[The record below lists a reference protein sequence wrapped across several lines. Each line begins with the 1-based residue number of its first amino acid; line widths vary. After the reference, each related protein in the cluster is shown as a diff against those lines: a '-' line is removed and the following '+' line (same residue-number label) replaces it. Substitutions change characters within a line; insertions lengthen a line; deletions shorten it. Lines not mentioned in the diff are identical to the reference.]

1 MKKKTIRQSKR
12 LIISLFVTFFCLT
25 ASAAQAQTALVTIDL
40 QQVKMVQVMDEIEN
54 QTKYLFIYDKNMD
67 TGRLVN
73 VHVNKRPV
81 AEALDQMVKG
91 TDVVYEIQGSNIIL
105 TVRSQQTD
113 GPKVVSG
120 KVTDNK
126 GDAVIGAAIL
136 VKGTTVGTSS
146 GVDGVYT
153 LRIPEVN
160 ANTMITVNYL
170 GYEPIELLVGT
181 RERIDIVLQEQSL
194 GVDAVVVTALGIKKQ
209 EKALTYNVQE
219 VSGSIVNTVKDAN
232 FVNSLSGKIAGLQI
246 NASASGAGG
255 STRVVMR
262 GVKSINGDNNA
273 LYVVDGIPL
282 PSLRS
287 KQTEGIYETPD
298 GGDYEGIANINPE
311 DIESMS
317 VLTGATAAALYG
329 SQGANGV
336 ILITTKKG
344 QEGRVRVNYANNTT
358 FSSPFVMPEFQNT
371 YGTSSDAPSMSWGE
385 KLVPPPI
392 VMTPKIFSRPGLMKR
407 TRLASPLVPS
417 VIRLIFRP
425 LL

>member
-1 MKKKTIRQSKR
+1 
-12 LIISLFVTFFCLT
+12 
-25 ASAAQAQTALVTIDL
+25 
-40 QQVKMVQVMDEIEN
+40 MDEIEN

-67 TGRLVN
+67 TGRFGN

-209 EKALTYNVQE
+209 EKALTYNCQ
-219 VSGSIVNTVKDAN
+219 
-232 FVNSLSGKIAGLQI
+232 
-246 NASASGAGG
+246 
-255 STRVVMR
+255 
-262 GVKSINGDNNA
+262 
-273 LYVVDGIPL
+273 
-282 PSLRS
+282 
-287 KQTEGIYETPD
+287 
-298 GGDYEGIANINPE
+298 
-311 DIESMS
+311 
-317 VLTGATAAALYG
+317 YG
-329 SQGANGV
+329 
-336 ILITTKKG
+336 
-344 QEGRVRVNYANNTT
+344 
-358 FSSPFVMPEFQNT
+358 
-371 YGTSSDAPSMSWGE
+371 
-385 KLVPPPI
+385 
-392 VMTPKIFSRPGLMKR
+392 
-407 TRLASPLVPS
+407 
-417 VIRLIFRP
+417 
-425 LL
+425 

>member
-1 MKKKTIRQSKR
+1 M
-12 LIISLFVTFFCLT
+12 
-25 ASAAQAQTALVTIDL
+25 
-40 QQVKMVQVMDEIEN
+40 
-54 QTKYLFIYDKNMD
+54 
-67 TGRLVN
+67 
-73 VHVNKRPV
+73 
-81 AEALDQMVKG
+81 
-91 TDVVYEIQGSNIIL
+91 
-105 TVRSQQTD
+105 
-113 GPKVVSG
+113 
-120 KVTDNK
+120 
-126 GDAVIGAAIL
+126 
-136 VKGTTVGTSS
+136 
-146 GVDGVYT
+146 
-153 LRIPEVN
+153 
-160 ANTMITVNYL
+160 
-170 GYEPIELLVGT
+170 
-181 RERIDIVLQEQSL
+181 QEQSL

-287 KQTEGIYETPD
+287 TQTEGIYETPD

-358 FSSPFVMPEFQNT
+358 FSSPLVMPEFQNT

-385 KLVPPPI
+385 KLVSPPI